1 MSEKE
6 SLTKS
11 QKILRAIEPLI
22 YAKRWLT
29 MSILV
34 VLTVFFAIVA
44 STMKPDAGYDKSIP
58 LDHPYM
64 QVLKQYQAEFGSA
77 NNLLVA
83 LIHKEGKGCLLYTSP
98 SPRDRG

>member
-1 MSEKE
+1 MSDSG

-34 VLTVFFAIVA
+34 VLTVFFALVA

-58 LDHPYM
+58 LEHKYM
-64 QVLKQYQAEFGSA
+64 KVLKQYQAEFGSA
-77 NNLLVA
+77 NNVLVA
-83 LIHKEGKGCLLYTSP
+83 LIHKEGKGEI
-98 SPRDRG
+98 